1 MNQVIIYPNPDILG
15 QICVI
20 LPTGELS
27 IEEVAKKDVPQ
38 GLPYKILNRSD
49 LPDTKLFRDAWECNF
64 LNPDGHGLGHKEW
77 YRLRGIE
84 V

>member
-1 MNQVIIYPNPDILG
+1 MNKVIIYPNPAILG

-20 LPTGELS
+20 IPTGEIS

-38 GLPYKILNRSD
+38 GLPYKILNKSD
-49 LPDTKLFRDAWECNF
+49 LPDTKLFRDAWEYDFSNF
-64 LNPDGHGLGHKEW
+64 DGHGLGHKEW